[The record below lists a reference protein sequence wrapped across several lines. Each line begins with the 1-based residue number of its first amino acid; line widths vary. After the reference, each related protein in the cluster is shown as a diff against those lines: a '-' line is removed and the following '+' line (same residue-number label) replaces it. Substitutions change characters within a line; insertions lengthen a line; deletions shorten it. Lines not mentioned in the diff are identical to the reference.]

1 MIWNIY
7 VNQSNLY
14 FKNGVARDKKKINT
28 KPLNAFLF
36 TRKKTKQKQNAD
48 NFLFEKEREEAKL
61 VKS

>member
-14 FKNGVARDKKKINT
+14 FKNGVARDKKINT

-61 VKS
+61 VNS

>member
-1 MIWNIY
+1 MSI
-7 VNQSNLY
+7 NQICISKMVLLEI
-14 FKNGVARDKKKINT
+14 KKINI

>member
-1 MIWNIY
+1 MSI
-7 VNQSNLY
+7 NQICISKMVLLEI
-14 FKNGVARDKKKINT
+14 KKINT
-28 KPLNAFLF
+28 KSLNAFLF

>member
-1 MIWNIY
+1 MSI
-7 VNQSNLY
+7 NQICISKMVLLEI
-14 FKNGVARDKKKINT
+14 KKINT